1 MALLSIL
8 MAFLEILEESTETQ
22 PMSYQFFSGILL
34 FEILSGLLQ
43 PQRDDQYA
51 RMKNY

>member
-8 MAFLEILEESTETQ
+8 MAFLEMLEESIETHQ
-22 PMSYQFFSGILL
+22 LSYQFFSRILL